1 MSFYMTH
8 LTLVSNFEINGQ
20 VEKSVTQIWLIFNE
34 IQKQIAKLITIQKHL
49 FMWFHHTCVMP
60 TQILK
65 FEACNAYIT
74 FLNLRNVTPVQLLK
88 FEACNVTS
96 FELWNLRHVI

>member
-1 MSFYMTH
+1 
-8 LTLVSNFEINGQ
+8 
-20 VEKSVTQIWLIFNE
+20 
-34 IQKQIAKLITIQKHL
+34 
-49 FMWFHHTCVMP
+49 MP

-96 FELWNLRHVI
+96 IEL